1 MIKKNV
7 SKKRICT
14 TEIDGSC
21 FHCGKKV
28 DLPNAITKT
37 MVFEDCS
44 ISDITARLEEFFE
57 NIYYRR
63 DTVRITIVVSER

>member
-1 MIKKNV
+1 MIKRNV
-7 SKKRICT
+7 LKKRICT

-21 FHCGKKV
+21 FHCGKKA

-37 MVFEDCS
+37 MVFENCS
-44 ISDITARLEEFFE
+44 ISDITTSLKEFLE

-63 DTVRITIVVSER
+63 DTARITIVVSER